1 MRTDASPGPR
11 ARRPGSGSDHDS
23 RARRPYSPGRPVQG
37 AGNEDDVTNRATLEV
52 RELLGRLI
60 GFDTT
65 SRNSNLALIEF
76 VRDYLD
82 RLGIASELVFDDAGR
97 KANLCASIG
106 PAERLGIVLSGHT
119 DVVPVDGQNWSSDP
133 FKGIERDGRVYGRGS
148 ADMKGFIA
156 SALAL
161 VPEFQALPLAAPV
174 HLAFSYDE
182 EVGCKG
188 VPRLLD
194 HLVARLPALPFGC
207 VVGEPTGMRVA
218 NGHKGKA
225 GYQCTIRG
233 LASHSALNHL
243 GVNAIE
249 VAALIVAELRRLNDA
264 FRVAGPFM
272 GGFEPPHGT
281 VSTGVIV
288 GGSALNIVPDYCRF
302 EFEFRPLPGQ
312 DPDALLERVRA
323 WAERELL
330 PAMQALSPQSG
341 IEWREL
347 MSYPGLG
354 GTNGATI
361 EEVCCR
367 LTVTQAPLKLAFGT
381 EAGHIAARG
390 IPTVVCGPGDIRV
403 AHKPDEYVELDQLE
417 RCARFLRELVHA
429 TVMA

>member
-1 MRTDASPGPR
+1 MSRDSA
-11 ARRPGSGSDHDS
+11 AAHDS
-23 RARRPYSPGRPVQG
+23 RPLRPYIPGRPLPS
-37 AGNEDDVTNRATLEV
+37 AGDEDDVTRQAPLDV
-52 RELLGRLI
+52 RQMLDRLV

-82 RLGIASELVFDDAGR
+82 RFGIASDLVFDTTGA
-97 KANLCASIG
+97 KANLFASIG
-106 PAERLGIVLSGHT
+106 PAEAAGIVLSGHT
-119 DVVPVDGQNWSSDP
+119 DVVPVDGQDWSSEP
-133 FKGIERDGRVYGRGS
+133 FTCTARDDRLYGRGT

-156 SALAL
+156 TALAL
-161 VPEFQALPLAAPV
+161 VPEFQTLPLAAPV
-174 HLAFSYDE
+174 HLALSYDE

-188 VPRLLD
+188 VPGLLD
-194 HLVARLPALPFGC
+194 HLRARLPAPPFGC

-225 GYQCTIRG
+225 GYVCTVTG

-249 VAALIVAELRRLNDA
+249 IAAEIITELRRLNDK
-264 FRVAGPFM
+264 FRAVGPFAS
-272 GGFEPPHGT
+272 GFEPPHCT
-281 VSTGVIV
+281 ASTGVIE
-288 GGSALNIVPDYCRF
+288 GGSALNIIPDHCRF

-312 DPDALLERVRA
+312 DPDTLFARIRD
-323 WAERELL
+323 WAERTLL
-330 PAMQALSPQSG
+330 PAMRALSPAAG

-354 GTNGATI
+354 GTEGAAI

-367 LTVTQAPLKLAFGT
+367 LAATEAPIKLAFGT
-381 EAGHIAARG
+381 EAGHFAARG

-403 AHKPDEYVELDQLE
+403 AHKADEYVELAQLE
-417 RCARFLRELVHA
+417 RCAHFLRELVHA
-429 TVMA
+429 TVTA